1 LIEKVAKIQFDD
13 RIVDGEQ
20 HLVVYVDGAPL
31 CSFLLDEIPVTGK
44 LKRPMPFAAS
54 TFYVRDGDR
63 RFRYLYID
71 ADRML
76 IALRTRVGTI
86 YTFMSIG
93 DGQRKFWREYR
104 KHPRPSETP
113 T

>member
-1 LIEKVAKIQFDD
+1 MKNKPDARHTLIDKN
-13 RIVDGEQ
+13 GH
-20 HLVVYVDGAPL
+20 HLVIVNGKPL
-31 CSFLLDEIPVTGK
+31 CSFLLDEIPITGR
-44 LKRPMPFAAS
+44 LKQPVSFGAS